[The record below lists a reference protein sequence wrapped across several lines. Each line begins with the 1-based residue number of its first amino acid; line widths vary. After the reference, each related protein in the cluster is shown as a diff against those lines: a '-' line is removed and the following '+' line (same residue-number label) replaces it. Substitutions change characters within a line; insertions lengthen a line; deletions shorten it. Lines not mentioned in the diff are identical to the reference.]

1 MKTIQLLID
10 ATGNLSI
17 LKDME
22 ALKITLEQYVRTHKG
37 EMIHQIDKGIPYIEG
52 IFNKNDPVAFD
63 VSLRKRIKEL
73 PEVLRIISL
82 DIIQAD
88 TILKYD
94 LTVESIYGRLSISG

>member
-1 MKTIQLLID
+1 MKTIQLVRD
-10 ATGNLSI
+10 ETGNLSTLHDI
-17 LKDME
+17 D

-52 IFNKNDPVAFD
+52 IFNKNDPVAFE
-63 VSLRKRIKEL
+63 VSLRKRVKEL
-73 PEVLRIISL
+73 PEILRIISL
-82 DIIQAD
+82 DIIQSD